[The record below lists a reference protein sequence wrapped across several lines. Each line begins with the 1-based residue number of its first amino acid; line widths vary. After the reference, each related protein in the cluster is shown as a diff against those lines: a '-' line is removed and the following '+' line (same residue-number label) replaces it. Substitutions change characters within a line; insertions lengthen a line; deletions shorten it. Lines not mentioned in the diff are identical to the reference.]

1 MFNNSLDYCSLFIKA
16 GIFECSHFLPLLF
29 LPTSSLPGF
38 LTSWLFGPECW
49 STFVWS
55 HSFLWTNH
63 PCIVNWV
70 AHRKLL
76 LYSFGGKSQI
86 KAEGNV
92 WDQVMFC
99 SLQKQT
105 ASLGYRWWSS
115 RGHNLR
121 KGSWVMSPWFACSA
135 TSTVPGC
142 TSLTCFP
149 SLAMRGSN
157 STGQGF
163 WCSGKEWLLISTFA
177 DIRADTYAMT
187 PHLPS
192 NLHSILACSQ
202 PTKQQIPDV
211 CR

>member
-16 GIFECSHFLPLLF
+16 GIFECGHFLSFLF
-29 LPTSSLPGF
+29 LPTISLPGF
-38 LTSWLFGPECW
+38 LTSWLFGPEW
-49 STFVWS
+49 QSTFVWS

-63 PCIVNWV
+63 PCIVNWA

-86 KAEGNV
+86 KAKDNV

-115 RGHNLR
+115 RGHSLR
-121 KGSWVMSPWFACSA
+121 KGSWVMSPWSACSA

-142 TSLTCFP
+142 TSLTCWVWKWGALTVPAKDFGV
-149 SLAMRGSN
+149 LGKNGSW
-157 STGQGF
+157 F
-163 WCSGKEWLLISTFA
+163 LPLLT
-177 DIRADTYAMT
+177 
-187 PHLPS
+187 
-192 NLHSILACSQ
+192 
-202 PTKQQIPDV
+202 
-211 CR
+211 